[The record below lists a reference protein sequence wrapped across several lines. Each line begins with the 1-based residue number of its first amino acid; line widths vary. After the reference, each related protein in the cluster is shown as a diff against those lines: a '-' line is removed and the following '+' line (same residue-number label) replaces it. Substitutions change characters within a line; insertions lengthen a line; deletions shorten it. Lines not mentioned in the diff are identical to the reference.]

1 MKMRTGKEVEVVEG
15 GVGRRGI
22 FELKDINDNM
32 ELEGEVVCEEVKLG
46 IKIRGFFGEFRW

>member
-32 ELEGEVVCEEVKLG
+32 ELEGEVVCEEVELG
-46 IKIRGFFGEFRW
+46 IKNKGICWGI